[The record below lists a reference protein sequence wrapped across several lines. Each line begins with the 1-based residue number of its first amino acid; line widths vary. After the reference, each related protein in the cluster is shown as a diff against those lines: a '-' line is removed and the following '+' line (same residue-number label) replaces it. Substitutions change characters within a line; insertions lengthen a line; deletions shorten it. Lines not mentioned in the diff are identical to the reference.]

1 VLRSV
6 GDTVQAGDVVAEFG
20 GLFGKLRRRCRAPV
34 DGQVIALR
42 KGWVLIEASPSTF
55 ELRAHLRGQV
65 TDVLPD
71 RGVVITSVG
80 TVIQGAWGSGGEAE
94 GILKVAV
101 DRPHKPLL
109 ARYLDASCQGT
120 LLVGGR
126 IMDRHALEQAVEAK
140 VRAIIAG
147 SVAAELCPLLQSLPY
162 PVLITEGFGKLPMSR
177 EVFTLLR
184 SGAGREAMLSADAE
198 TRLSTKRPEVLI
210 PLRVEGELPPEE
222 PDSLSFRVGTQVRGL
237 RAPHLGVAG
246 IVTDLPALP
255 QVVESGARLAIAE
268 MEQLKDG
275 KTVSVPLA
283 NLELIY

>member
-1 VLRSV
+1 
-6 GDTVQAGDVVAEFG
+6 
-20 GLFGKLRRRCRAPV
+20 
-34 DGQVIALR
+34 
-42 KGWVLIEASPSTF
+42 
-55 ELRAHLRGQV
+55 
-65 TDVLPD
+65 
-71 RGVVITSVG
+71 
-80 TVIQGAWGSGGEAE
+80 
-94 GILKVAV
+94 
-101 DRPHKPLL
+101 
-109 ARYLDASCQGT
+109 
-120 LLVGGR
+120 
-126 IMDRHALEQAVEAK
+126 
-140 VRAIIAG
+140 
-147 SVAAELCPLLQSLPY
+147 
-162 PVLITEGFGKLPMSR
+162 MSR
-177 EVFTLLR
+177 EVITLLR

>member
-1 VLRSV
+1 
-6 GDTVQAGDVVAEFG
+6 
-20 GLFGKLRRRCRAPV
+20 
-34 DGQVIALR
+34 VIALR

-71 RGVVITSVG
+71 RGVTITSVG

-94 GILKVAV
+94 GTLKVAV

-126 IMDRHALEQAVEAK
+126 IMDRHALEQAAEAK
-140 VRAIIAG
+140 VQAIIAG

-184 SGAGREAMLSADAE
+184 TSAGREAMLSADAE

-237 RAPHLGVAG
+237 RAPHLGVTG
-246 IVTDLPALP
+246 TVTNLPTLP
-255 QVVESGARLAIAE
+255 QVVESGARLAVAE
-268 MEQLKDG
+268 VERLKDG